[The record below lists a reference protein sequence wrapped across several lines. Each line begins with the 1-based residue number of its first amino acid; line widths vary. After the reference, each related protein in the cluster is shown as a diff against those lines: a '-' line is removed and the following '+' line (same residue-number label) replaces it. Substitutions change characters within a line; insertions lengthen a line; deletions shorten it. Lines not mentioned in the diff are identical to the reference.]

1 MEQFTNGTER
11 TVVHGKQRHA
21 NAAGSAVLCLVLCL
35 TVLAAALLVF
45 TGSASATNGRQPVR
59 TSSGQGIGAAQETAP
74 AAVETSIAAPVQ
86 TGGVVG
92 PVGSVGPSDG
102 NQVGQGDQGVTAGT
116 QGSGFPWWV
125 LVPVL
130 LGLALVAVLVARR
143 RPAVAVATT
152 APPTSNRPYTGTTTS
167 TTTTTTYATA
177 PAAAIGAV
185 GAHGAA
191 GAASQV
197 VCPNCGAAN
206 ALDEN
211 FCHDCGQDLRAA
223 KAAMLAPAVDVVD
236 EYTPYLET
244 LNRVDEQLEYVL
256 SRARVTVGSAPG
268 NDIVVDA
275 GFNGSATV
283 SGVHAELRREGEGFV
298 VADRGSEAGVF
309 VNGERVA
316 EAALKD
322 NDQVRVGEVQFVYRA
337 PARP

>member
-1 MEQFTNGTER
+1 MG
-11 TVVHGKQRHA
+11 HGKQRHA
-21 NAAGSAVLCLVLCL
+21 NARGYAVLCLVLCL
-35 TVLAAALLVF
+35 TVLAAALVIF
-45 TGSASATNGRQPVR
+45 TASASATNGRQPVR
-59 TSSGQGIGAAQETAP
+59 VSSGQDIPAAQETLP
-74 AAVETSIAAPVQ
+74 AAVETQVAAPVQ
-86 TGGVVG
+86 TGEGVPPPAVA
-92 PVGSVGPSDG
+92 SVGPTSG
-102 NQVGQGDQGVTAGT
+102 NQGDQGGQGATAGT
-116 QGSGFPWWV
+116 QDGGGFPWWV

-130 LGLALVAVLVARR
+130 LGLALVAVLMLRR
-143 RPAVAVATT
+143 RQAVEVTT
-152 APPTSNRPYTGTTTS
+152 SAPVTPPSQRPYTGTTTS
-167 TTTTTTYATA
+167 TTTTTTTTSATA
-177 PAAAIGAV
+177 PIAAAGAV
-185 GAHGAA
+185 GAMGAA
-191 GAASQV
+191 GVAGSPSQV

-206 ALDEN
+206 DLNEN

-223 KAAMLAPAVDVVD
+223 RAAMFAPAVDVVD

-283 SGVHAELRREGEGFV
+283 SGVHAELRREGDGFV
-298 VADRGSEAGVF
+298 LADRGSETGVY

-322 NDQVRVGEVQFVYRA
+322 NDQIRVGDVQFVYRA

>member
-1 MEQFTNGTER
+1 M
-11 TVVHGKQRHA
+11 HGKQRHA
-21 NAAGSAVLCLVLCL
+21 NTRGYAVLCLVLCL
-35 TVLAAALLVF
+35 TVLAASLAIF

-59 TSSGQGIGAAQETAP
+59 TSSEHGIVAAQETPP
-74 AAVETSIAAPVQ
+74 AAVETNVAAPVQ
-86 TGGVVG
+86 TGQVV
-92 PVGSVGPSDG
+92 PPAVASVGPANG
-102 NQVGQGDQGVTAGT
+102 TEGDQGGQGATAGA
-116 QGSGFPWWV
+116 QDGGGFPWWV

-130 LGLALVAVLVARR
+130 LGLALLAVLMLRR
-143 RPAVAVATT
+143 RQAVEVTT
-152 APPTSNRPYTGTTTS
+152 AAPVTPPSQRPYTGTTTS
-167 TTTTTTYATA
+167 TTTTTTTTSATA
-177 PAAAIGAV
+177 PIAAAGAV
-185 GAHGAA
+185 GAA
-191 GAASQV
+191 GAAASPSQV

-206 ALDEN
+206 DLNEN

-223 KAAMLAPAVDVVD
+223 RAAMFAPAVDVVD

-244 LNRVDEQLEYVL
+244 LNRADEQLEYVL

-298 VADRGSEAGVF
+298 LADRGSETGVY

-322 NDQVRVGEVQFVYRA
+322 NDQIRVGDVQFVYRA

>member
-1 MEQFTNGTER
+1 M
-11 TVVHGKQRHA
+11 
-21 NAAGSAVLCLVLCL
+21 
-35 TVLAAALLVF
+35 
-45 TGSASATNGRQPVR
+45 R
-59 TSSGQGIGAAQETAP
+59 TSSGQGIGAAQETPP
-74 AAVETSIAAPVQ
+74 AAAETGVAAPVQ
-86 TGGVVG
+86 TGQVV
-92 PVGSVGPSDG
+92 PPAVASVGPSS
-102 NQVGQGDQGVTAGT
+102 GDQGVQGEQGATAGT
-116 QGSGFPWWV
+116 QGGGFPWWV

-130 LGLALVAVLVARR
+130 LGLVLVAVLVARR

-152 APPTSNRPYTGTTTS
+152 APPPSNRPYTGTTTS
-167 TTTTTTYATA
+167 TSTTTTTTSAMA

-283 SGVHAELRREGEGFV
+283 GGVHAELRREGEGFV
-298 VADRGSEAGVF
+298 LADRGSEAGVF

>member
-1 MEQFTNGTER
+1 MI
-11 TVVHGKQRHA
+11 
-21 NAAGSAVLCLVLCL
+21 
-35 TVLAAALLVF
+35 F
-45 TGSASATNGRQPVR
+45 TGSVSAAKGRQPV
-59 TSSGQGIGAAQETAP
+59 TVWSGQGILTAQETPPP
-74 AAVETSIAAPVQ
+74 AVDTSVAQPQPVQ
-86 TGGVVG
+86 TGQVV
-92 PVGSVGPSDG
+92 PDAVASVGPSDG
-102 NQVGQGDQGVTAGT
+102 NQGEQGNQGATAGT
-116 QGSGFPWWV
+116 QGGGGFPWWV

-130 LGLALVAVLVARR
+130 LGLALVAVLLMRR
-143 RPAVAVATT
+143 RQAVEVTT
-152 APPTSNRPYTGTTTS
+152 AAPVTRPSHVPYTGTTTS
-167 TTTTTTYATA
+167 TSTTTTTTSATV
-177 PAAAIGAV
+177 PIAAAGAV
-185 GAHGAA
+185 GAVGAA
-191 GAASQV
+191 GVASQV

-206 ALDEN
+206 DPNEN

-223 KAAMLAPAVDVVD
+223 KAAMFAPAVDVVD

-268 NDIVVDA
+268 NDIVVDP

-298 VADRGSEAGVF
+298 LADRGSEAGVY

-322 NDQVRVGEVQFVYRA
+322 NDQIRVGDVQFVYRA